1 VDTSIQTI
9 HFLSLTLPNLSSD
22 DFATPRPPL
31 PLTPLDSVDWP
42 HLQAQDAFARTAFS
56 LLHQTFTDPA
66 AYPLFRSICPIPGH
80 DRIRLDWSIGTSA
93 GWVKFYACKTPD
105 LLGPVRREFTL
116 LTVSGRHPAED
127 AKALDG
133 LRSMFHLT
141 PHTQRPLALI
151 ARERD
156 LPRSA
161 EYRLIRDILPA
172 TAAAILAS
180 LRHP

>member
-9 HFLSLTLPNLSSD
+9 HFLSLTLPNLYSED
-22 DFATPRPPL
+22 WGTVPKPL
-31 PLTPLDSVDWP
+31 PLSPRAPVDWP
-42 HLQAQDAFARTAFS
+42 RLQSESAFSRTAFS

-66 AYPLFRSICPIPGH
+66 AYPLFRIICPIPGY

-116 LTVSGRHPAED
+116 LTVSGRNPAED

-141 PHTQRPLALI
+141 PHAQRPLALI
-151 ARERD
+151 ARERG

-172 TAAAILAS
+172 TTAAILAS